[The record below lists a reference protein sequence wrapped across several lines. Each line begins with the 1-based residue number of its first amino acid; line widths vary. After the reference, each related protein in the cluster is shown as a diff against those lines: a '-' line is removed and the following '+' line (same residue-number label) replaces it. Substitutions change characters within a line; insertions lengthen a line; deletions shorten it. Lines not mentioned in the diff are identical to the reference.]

1 MRTLRYFG
9 TLTGPARRP
18 HGVGAGF
25 LAELDDVEDEL
36 TAPEPAEEADP
47 LTAGKGTVVG
57 SWIVERVLG
66 KGSTAGALLAAKA
79 GERQVLK
86 VALSASAAQRLAWE
100 AATLRKLTDS
110 RIVRLID
117 GPFEVAGRTVI
128 ALDGA
133 GERTLADE
141 IREQGLLSIGE
152 LEKLGEDLLHAVL
165 YLEEEKV
172 WHRDIKPDN
181 LALREVPRKGRRLVL
196 FDFSLAG
203 VPDSETGVGT
213 SVYLDPFLGTGHRQG
228 YDQAAERYAVAVT
241 LHEMASGELP
251 SWGDGLVEAAM
262 LDPSEQ
268 LPHLAEDSFDPVLRD
283 RLVEFFGRALHRDAA
298 RRFGSL
304 KEMTR
309 AWTDVFRGLD
319 ETPPLTTRH
328 TITLDDS
335 AEPDEAR
342 DAAAKAAT
350 ADTPLAAAGLTAR
363 ALSIAQQQPS
373 PLALRRTFPVR
384 RPRDAH
390 TVKPGFDDPHSP
402 ALRRF
407 FHYIR
412 DRACPGWASPRFRR
426 DPPTQCQ
433 RHRPLWR
440 VAQDRR
446 RELHWPVHFQDERV
460 GHLLQQPPRHR
471 DVTVRLVRDRCLSL
485 APGIDDASR
494 NLVGKDRR
502 AGSVSPPT
510 TCQRTSAPGRPHAR
524 TARSTCPGPRRR
536 TRRPP
541 RQARRRS
548 SPRAARRAAAWRA
561 SPRRRRR
568 RTASGQSGPRA

>member
-1 MRTLRYFG
+1 M
-9 TLTGPARRP
+9 
-18 HGVGAGF
+18 
-25 LAELDDVEDEL
+25 
-36 TAPEPAEEADP
+36 
-47 LTAGKGTVVG
+47 
-57 SWIVERVLG
+57 
-66 KGSTAGALLAAKA
+66 
-79 GERQVLK
+79 
-86 VALSASAAQRLAWE
+86 ALSASAAQRLSWE

-128 ALDGA
+128 VLDRA

-141 IREQGLLSIGE
+141 IRQQGPLSIGE

-203 VPDSETGVGT
+203 VPDSEVGVGT
-213 SVYLDPFLGTGHRQG
+213 PVYLDPFLGTGSRQG

-251 SWGDGLVEAAM
+251 SWGDGLVEASM

-363 ALSIAQQQPS
+363 ALSIAQQQ
-373 PLALRRTFPVR
+373 LGVTTVGELLRVQPKRIMQLRGIGIIPRNELVR
-384 RPRDAH
+384 RP
-390 TVKPGFDDPHSP
+390 
-402 ALRRF
+402 
-407 FHYIR
+407 
-412 DRACPGWASPRFRR
+412 
-426 DPPTQCQ
+426 
-433 RHRPLWR
+433 
-440 VAQDRR
+440 
-446 RELHWPVHFQDERV
+446 
-460 GHLLQQPPRHR
+460 
-471 DVTVRLVRDRCLSL
+471 
-485 APGIDDASR
+485 
-494 NLVGKDRR
+494 
-502 AGSVSPPT
+502 GSGAVS
-510 TCQRTSAPGRPHAR
+510 SA
-524 TARSTCPGPRRR
+524 
-536 TRRPP
+536 
-541 RQARRRS
+541 
-548 SPRAARRAAAWRA
+548 
-561 SPRRRRR
+561 
-568 RTASGQSGPRA
+568 

>member
-1 MRTLRYFG
+1 M
-9 TLTGPARRP
+9 
-18 HGVGAGF
+18 
-25 LAELDDVEDEL
+25 
-36 TAPEPAEEADP
+36 
-47 LTAGKGTVVG
+47 
-57 SWIVERVLG
+57 
-66 KGSTAGALLAAKA
+66 
-79 GERQVLK
+79 
-86 VALSASAAQRLAWE
+86 ALSASAAQRLSWE

-128 ALDGA
+128 VLDRA

-141 IREQGLLSIGE
+141 IRQQGPLTIGE

-203 VPDSETGVGT
+203 VPDSEIGVGT
-213 SVYLDPFLGTGHRQG
+213 PVYLDPFLGTGSRQR

-251 SWGDGLVEAAM
+251 SWGDGLVEASM

-363 ALSIAQQQPS
+363 ALSIAQQQ
-373 PLALRRTFPVR
+373 LGVTTVGELLRVQPKRIMQLR
-384 RPRDAH
+384 GIGIIPRN
-390 TVKPGFDDPHSP
+390 
-402 ALRRF
+402 
-407 FHYIR
+407 
-412 DRACPGWASPRFRR
+412 
-426 DPPTQCQ
+426 
-433 RHRPLWR
+433 
-440 VAQDRR
+440 
-446 RELHWPVHFQDERV
+446 ELV
-460 GHLLQQPPRHR
+460 
-471 DVTVRLVRDRCLSL
+471 
-485 APGIDDASR
+485 
-494 NLVGKDRR
+494 RR
-502 AGSVSPPT
+502 AGQWRRPARPDRARRYHRQDIRCRTVLRSAVPHCVT
-510 TCQRTSAPGRPHAR
+510 TWRGRHVGGAGHRKPGRGRPAARPRSGTRRRRDAKPCGRSSACLMPRVIRRPSGPGRPSGTSSAR
-524 TARSTCPGPRRR
+524 PGAARKRSPACCPGCASAGPSRS
-536 TRRPP
+536 RP
-541 RQARRRS
+541 
-548 SPRAARRAAAWRA
+548 
-561 SPRRRRR
+561 
-568 RTASGQSGPRA
+568 